1 MGFMHRK
8 FTKKTYK
15 EKQLEESKEHENAW
29 IEFFYKI
36 SEKGTS
42 LNFLTIKT
50 SGTEDYFKSLKFET
64 NKAHIIRGNNG
75 QGKSTLLKNIAN
87 ATMGNLFHE
96 LSNNKQLVT
105 GSNHLK
111 IGESLNGQ
119 SMNPYTLYSGDSI
132 FKNKFNDSLSNTT
145 HNVTWYCDFS
155 TNYYKNSSGD
165 AFRDVI
171 QSVDAHSNGERKIV
185 GINDIFKMLK
195 LISDLDSSKIKNGF
209 DLFIIMDEPESGL
222 SIELQEEFKNRVEYY
237 LNNINKKISITF
249 FIASH
254 SFVWENNKNS
264 IIHNVKD
271 FKSSKGKKEIYTNIF
286 E

>member
-1 MGFMHRK
+1 MRFINSK
-8 FTKKTYK
+8 FKKETHE
-15 EKQLEESKEHENAW
+15 EKQLKENKENENAW
-29 IEFFYKI
+29 IEFFYKV
-36 SEKGTS
+36 SEKGTP
-42 LNFLTIKT
+42 LDFLTIKT
-50 SGTEDYFKSLKFET
+50 RGTEDYFKSLKFET

-87 ATMGNLFHE
+87 ATMGNLFQE
-96 LSNNKQLVT
+96 LSNKQLVV

-132 FKNKFNDSLSNTT
+132 FSNKFDNSLSNTT

-165 AFRDVI
+165 TFTDII

-185 GINDIFKMLK
+185 GINNIFKMLK
-195 LISDLDSSKIKNGF
+195 LVSALECSKIKNGF
-209 DLFIIMDEPESGL
+209 DLFVIMDEPESGL
-222 SIELQEEFKNRVEYY
+222 SIELQEEFKNRVEHY
-237 LNNINKKISITF
+237 LKNINAKISITF

-254 SFVWENNKNS
+254 SFVWGNNKNS
-264 IIHNVKD
+264 IIHNIKD
-271 FKSSKGKKEIYTNIF
+271 FKNSKGKKGAYKNIF
-286 E
+286 A